1 MHLVS
6 LGAKLKLKH
15 FEQVH
20 RRFTRIE
27 MLDFA
32 TPGGA
37 APLTLQQKEI
47 ILENREKFASAIAV
61 LPGMEGCTPA
71 TLIFLR
77 CIFRY
82 NHLKNQMSPR

>member
-1 MHLVS
+1 MLDEVQQNSIRTSLNKEMHLVS

-32 TPGGA
+32 TPGG
-37 APLTLQQKEI
+37 PH
-47 ILENREKFASAIAV
+47 R
-61 LPGMEGCTPA
+61 
-71 TLIFLR
+71 
-77 CIFRY
+77 
-82 NHLKNQMSPR
+82 